1 MAKLPVLITRIDIDA
16 GAERK
21 NYLVQAKQ
29 GDKATRF
36 VSVLIVEDGKEYAPP
51 ADADL
56 IANFQKPDGKFAYNA
71 AKIDDGNRILVEL
84 TNQVLAVSGEVVCE
98 VEIRAKDS
106 SQVLTSCAFTVKV
119 GRSNRNENAILSSNE
134 MTAFDAKWATLNS
147 SMEEYATA
155 ERLRAE
161 AEQNRVNA
169 ENARVN
175 AETARENA
183 ESARNNA
190 ETSRASAE
198 TSRTKAETARENAES
213 ARNNAETSRASAE
226 TSRTKAETARQT
238 AEGKREANT
247 QAAIKN
253 AQDATNKATEAT
265 KKAEAA
271 LADQAELEQTLADCK
286 TLKGQTETAASN
298 AAASKAAA
306 EKAQKQAAAN
316 QSAAQNAQKGAEQA
330 QQTAAGNQTTAE
342 QQATLAGQE
351 RAKAE
356 AAAKTA
362 ESWTPDGAVD
372 AIWAARLDGT
382 NTAEIFQQ
390 YAAALSAQG
399 VDVDTIVRRWFA
411 LVWDNNTYGTK
422 LYKFATSATPD
433 GELIQASAELG
444 AAKPGTNSTA
454 AVDPYFQ
461 RGAFWAVEVAYE
473 IENKEP
479 VVKAVAGVNGV
490 NRETLLSG
498 KFGMVGVAQKTG
510 WVCDTA
516 DDDYYYHYYR
526 AAPAYFLADANAY
539 KPLPEGVAVDG
550 SLRPFVIHAKYMA
563 GRGADGKLTSA
574 SGLAVVNFISM
585 DGQRAEWKKRGADY
599 CGICG
604 CDLAFRMRMFWA
616 KYGKKGNSGTLEG
629 CSGYS
634 YQYKAAVSETGV
646 TRVIMTAAQAD
657 SYLVGSTVSV
667 GDVGTGTSTDRGV
680 ASMRAKADK
689 VRILS
694 IEDVTM
700 DGTAYKALNLDTATP
715 FDTEKDK
722 TIVSTMPWHSGSCD
736 NVQGADGSPTSCT
749 SGKEP
754 YVLQLLECQPG
765 AYAISADQLTE
776 QVLNDTAY
784 THRLVF
790 FRQAAQI
797 ATSITADAVRSPIVL
812 TMPTTQTGQW
822 MYEKDVE
829 IDADGNMYPVDAGP
843 GASST
848 NGPRAAVYVPP
859 AGSRVCAWWAWAFLN
874 SWGGCG
880 LSGGHAYSW
889 AGNANWSGLC
899 GAFG

>member
-1 MAKLPVLITRIDIDA
+1 MGKLPVLITRIDIDA

-21 NYLVQAKQ
+21 NYLVEAKQ

-56 IANFQKPDGKFAYNA
+56 LANFQKPDGKFGYNA
-71 AKIDDGNRILVEL
+71 AKIDEGNRILVEL
-84 TNQVLAVSGEVVCE
+84 TNQVLAVPGEVVCE

-106 SQVLTSCAFTVKV
+106 SQILTSCAFTVKV
-119 GRSNRNENAILSSNE
+119 GRSNRNEAAILSSNE
-134 MTAFDAKWATLNS
+134 MTAFDTKWAEINAD
-147 SMEEYATA
+147 MEEWATV
-155 ERLRAE
+155 ERLRVE
-161 AEQNRVNA
+161 AEQQRVNA
-169 ENARVN
+169 ENTRVN

-183 ESARNNA
+183 ESARNSA
-190 ETSRASAE
+190 ETSRAN
-198 TSRTKAETARENAES
+198 AETA
-213 ARNNAETSRASAE
+213 
-226 TSRTKAETARQT
+226 RTKAETARQT
-238 AEGKREANT
+238 AEGKRETNT
-247 QAAIKN
+247 RAAIKN
-253 AQDATNKATEAT
+253 AQDAANKATEAT

-271 LADQAELEQTLADCK
+271 LANQAELEQTLADCK

-316 QSAAQNAQKGAEQA
+316 QTAAQAAKEGAEQA
-330 QQTAAGNQTTAE
+330 QQTAADNQATAE

-372 AIWAARLDGT
+372 AVWAARLDGT
-382 NTAEIFQQ
+382 NTSEIFQQ
-390 YAAALSAQG
+390 YAAALTAQG
-399 VDVDTIVRRWFA
+399 VDIDTIVRRWFA
-411 LVWDNNTYGTK
+411 LVWDDNTYGTK

-433 GELIQASAELG
+433 GELIQASTELG
-444 AAKPGTNSTA
+444 ATKPGTNATE

-490 NRETLLSG
+490 DRATLLSG

-510 WVCDTA
+510 WVCDAA
-516 DDDYYYHYYR
+516 DDNYYYHYYR

-550 SLRPFVIHAKYMA
+550 SVRPFVIHAKYMA

-585 DGQRAEWKKRGADY
+585 DSQRAEWKKRGADY

-616 KYGKKGNSGTLEG
+616 KYAKKGNSGTLEG
-629 CSGYS
+629 CSGYNI
-634 YQYKAAVSETGV
+634 QNKAAVSEAGV
-646 TRVIMTAAQAD
+646 TRVLMTASAA
-657 SYLVGSTVSV
+657 SGYLVGSTVSV
-667 GDVGTGTSTDRGV
+667 GDVGTGTSTDRGA

-694 IEDVTM
+694 IEDVTV
-700 DGTAYKALNLDTATP
+700 DGTAYKALNLDAATP

-736 NVQGADGSPTSCT
+736 NVKGADGSPTSCT

-754 YVLQLLECQPG
+754 FIIQLLECQPG
-765 AYAISADQLTE
+765 GYAISADQLTE

-797 ATSITADAVRSPIVL
+797 ATSITANAVRSPIVL

-829 IDADGNMYPVDAGP
+829 IDADGNMYPVDAGS

-848 NGPRAAVYVPP
+848 NGHRAAVYVPA
-859 AGSRVCAWWAWAFLN
+859 AGSRVYAWWAWAHLTA
-874 SWGGCG
+874 GGSCG
-880 LSGGHAYSW
+880 LSGGYALNGTGYAPW
-889 AGNANWSGLC
+889 IGLC
-899 GAFG
+899 GACGSGANRGEYAGA

>member
-1 MAKLPVLITRIDIDA
+1 MITLTNGAQVPENAVQLQTAAAIDGYCVTQTLRLVQYDETLPVAAVQLTIRNQPYTPPTGA
-16 GAERK
+16 GLNVRM
-21 NYLVQAKQ
+21 
-29 GDKATRF
+29 
-36 VSVLIVEDGKEYAPP
+36 S
-51 ADADL
+51 
-56 IANFQKPDGKFAYNA
+56 KPDGTTVYNPCLGMDSSGIVYFAFTQQMTIA
-71 AKIDDGNRILVEL
+71 AGYGTL
-84 TNQVLAVSGEVVCE
+84 T
-98 VEIRAKDS
+98 VEITDSGVKNSAPIIVDIKRNPVPEGSVESSDEFLTLQELLAKVEKLAA
-106 SQVLTSCAFTVKV
+106 Q
-119 GRSNRNENAILSSNE
+119 
-134 MTAFDAKWATLNS
+134 
-147 SMEEYATA
+147 
-155 ERLRAE
+155 
-161 AEQNRVNA
+161 
-169 ENARVN
+169 
-175 AETARENA
+175 A
-183 ESARNNA
+183 ESSAAAAASSETNA
-190 ETSRASAE
+190 KAS
-198 TSRTKAETARENAES
+198 
-213 ARNNAETSRASAE
+213 
-226 TSRTKAETARQT
+226 
-238 AEGKREANT
+238 
-247 QAAIKN
+247 
-253 AQDATNKATEAT
+253 
-265 KKAEAA
+265 
-271 LADQAELEQTLADCK
+271 
-286 TLKGQTETAASN
+286 ETAAKTSETN
-298 AAASKAAA
+298 AAGSASTASEKADDAGESASAAAASAAAAKTSETNAKASETAAASSASAAKTSEAAAASSASAAASSETNAANSKTAAADSASAAAGSASAAAGSQKVAEEKAA
-306 EKAQKQAAAN
+306 
-316 QSAAQNAQKGAEQA
+316 
-330 QQTAAGNQTTAE
+330 
-342 QQATLAGQE
+342 QATQE
-351 RAKAE
+351 RVKAE
-356 AAAKTA
+356 AAAKAA
-362 ESWTPDGAVD
+362 EGWTPDGAVD

-390 YAAALSAQG
+390 YAAALIAQG
-399 VDVDTIVRRWFA
+399 VDIDTILRRWFA
-411 LVWDNNTYGTK
+411 LLWDNNTYGTK
-422 LYKFATSATPD
+422 LYKFATSPTPD

-444 AAKPGTNSTA
+444 AAKPGTNTTA
-454 AVDPYFQ
+454 AIDPYFP

-479 VVKAVAGVNGV
+479 VVKAVVGVNGV
-490 NRETLLSG
+490 DRKTLLSG

-516 DDDYYYHYYR
+516 DDNYYYHFYR

-629 CSGYS
+629 CSGYN

-646 TRVIMTAAQAD
+646 TRVIMTADQAN

-689 VRILS
+689 VRVLS
-694 IEDVTM
+694 IEDVTV
-700 DGTAYKALNLDTATP
+700 DGTDYKALNLDTATP

-754 YVLQLLECQPG
+754 FIIQLLECQPG
-765 AYAISADQLTE
+765 GYAISADQLTE
-776 QVLNDTAY
+776 QVLDDTAY

-790 FRQAAQI
+790 FRQAAQL

-822 MYEKDVE
+822 LYEKDVE
-829 IDADGNMYPVDAGP
+829 IDADGNMYPVDAGS

-848 NGPRAAVYVPP
+848 NGCRAAVFVPA
-859 AGSRVCAWWAWAFLN
+859 AGSRVNARWAWARLAD
-874 SWGGCG
+874 WGVCG
-880 LSGGHAYSW
+880 LSGGRADVW
-889 AGNANWSGLC
+889 AGGASWYGLC
-899 GAFG
+899 GACGSGANRGEYAGA

>member
-1 MAKLPVLITRIDIDA
+1 MGKLPVLITRIDIDA

-21 NYLVQAKQ
+21 NYLVEAKQ

-56 IANFQKPDGKFAYNA
+56 LANFQKPDGKFAYNA
-71 AKIDDGNRILVEL
+71 AKIDEGNRILVEL
-84 TNQVLAVSGEVVCE
+84 TNQVLAVPGEAVCE

-119 GRSNRNENAILSSNE
+119 GRSNRNEAAILSSNE
-134 MTAFDAKWATLNS
+134 MTAFDTKWAEINAD
-147 SMEEYATA
+147 MEEWATV
-155 ERLRAE
+155 ERLRVE

-198 TSRTKAETARENAES
+198 TSRTKAETAR
-213 ARNNAETSRASAE
+213 
-226 TSRTKAETARQT
+226 QT
-238 AEGKREANT
+238 AESKRETNT

-253 AQDATNKATEAT
+253 AQDATNKAAEAT

-271 LADQAELEQTLADCK
+271 LADQAELEQTLEDCK

-306 EKAQKQAAAN
+306 ETAQKQAAAN
-316 QSAAQNAQKGAEQA
+316 QTAAQAAKESAEQA
-330 QQTAAGNQTTAE
+330 QQTAVDNQATAE
-342 QQATLAGQE
+342 QQAALASQE

-372 AIWAARLDGT
+372 AVWAARLDGT
-382 NTAEIFQQ
+382 NTSEIFQQ
-390 YAAALSAQG
+390 YAAALIAQG
-399 VDVDTIVRRWFA
+399 VDIDTIVRRWFA
-411 LVWDNNTYGTK
+411 LVWDDSTYGTK

-444 AAKPGTNSTA
+444 ATKPGTNTTE

-490 NRETLLSG
+490 DRETLLSG

-516 DDDYYYHYYR
+516 DDNYYYHYYR

-574 SGLAVVNFISM
+574 SGLAAVNFISM
-585 DGQRAEWKKRGADY
+585 DGQRAEWKKRSADY

-616 KYGKKGNSGTLEG
+616 KYAKKGNSGTLEG
-629 CSGYS
+629 CSSYS

-657 SYLVGSTVSV
+657 SYLVSSTVSV
-667 GDVGTGTSTDRGV
+667 GDVGTGTSTDRNA

-694 IEDVTM
+694 IEDVTV
-700 DGTAYKALNLDTATP
+700 DGAAYKALNLDTATP

-736 NVQGADGSPTSCT
+736 NVKGADGSPTSCT

-754 YVLQLLECQPG
+754 FIIQLLECQPG
-765 AYAISADQLTE
+765 GYAISADQLTE

-797 ATSITADAVRSPIVL
+797 ATSITANAVRSPIVL

-829 IDADGNMYPVDAGP
+829 IDADGNMYPVDAGS

-848 NGPRAAVYVPP
+848 NGCRAAVFVPT
-859 AGSRVCAWWAWAFLN
+859 AGSRVGAWWAWVTLYD
-874 SWGGCG
+874 WGRCG
-880 LSGGHAYSW
+880 LSGGHANLW
-889 AGNANWSGLC
+889 TGGANWAGLC
-899 GAFG
+899 GACGSGANRGEYAGA

>member
-84 TNQVLAVSGEVVCE
+84 TNQVLAVPGEVVCE

-106 SQVLTSCAFTVKV
+106 SQVLTSCTFTVKV

-161 AEQNRVNA
+161 AEQNRA
-169 ENARVN
+169 A
-175 AETARENA
+175 
-183 ESARNNA
+183 
-190 ETSRASAE
+190 
-198 TSRTKAETARENAES
+198 
-213 ARNNAETSRASAE
+213 
-226 TSRTKAETARQT
+226 AETARQA
-238 AEGKREANT
+238 AESKRETNT

-265 KKAEAA
+265 K
-271 LADQAELEQTLADCK
+271 
-286 TLKGQTETAASN
+286 
-298 AAASKAAA
+298 
-306 EKAQKQAAAN
+306 
-316 QSAAQNAQKGAEQA
+316 
-330 QQTAAGNQTTAE
+330 
-342 QQATLAGQE
+342 
-351 RAKAE
+351 KAE

-390 YAAALSAQG
+390 YAAALIAQG
-399 VDVDTIVRRWFA
+399 VDIDTIVRRWFT
-411 LVWDNNTYGTK
+411 LLWDNSTYGTK

-444 AAKPGTNSTA
+444 ATKPGTNTAA
-454 AVDPYFQ
+454 AVDPYFP

-490 NRETLLSG
+490 DRETLLSG

-516 DDDYYYHYYR
+516 DDNYYYHYYR

-629 CSGYS
+629 CSGYN

-694 IEDVTM
+694 IEDVTV

-754 YVLQLLECQPG
+754 FIIQLLECQPG
-765 AYAISADQLTE
+765 GYAISADQLTE
-776 QVLNDTAY
+776 QVLDDTAY

-829 IDADGNMYPVDAGP
+829 IDQDGNMYPVDAGS

-848 NGPRAAVYVPP
+848 NGCRAAVFVYA
-859 AGSRVCAWWAWAFLN
+859 AGSRVDAWWAWARLD
-874 SWGGCG
+874 SWGVCG
-880 LSGGHAYSW
+880 LSGGVANIW
-889 AGNANWSGLC
+889 AGGANWNGLC
-899 GAFG
+899 GACGSGANRGEYAGA

>member
-51 ADADL
+51 EDADL

-84 TNQVLAVSGEVVCE
+84 TNQVLAVPGEVVCE

-106 SQVLTSCAFTVKV
+106 SQILTSCTFTVKV
-119 GRSNRNENAILSSNE
+119 GRSNRNEAAILSSNE
-134 MTAFDAKWATLNS
+134 MTAFDTKWAALNS

-161 AEQNRVNA
+161 AEQNRAAA
-169 ENARVN
+169 ETTRQN
-175 AETARENA
+175 AETYRDGNETARK
-183 ESARNNA
+183 NA

-198 TSRTKAETARENAES
+198 ESRVTAES
-213 ARNNAETSRASAE
+213 ARAAAEE
-226 TSRTKAETARQT
+226 KRQ
-238 AEGKREANT
+238 ADT
-247 QAAIKN
+247 QAAIGE
-253 AQDATNKATEAT
+253 TEAA
-265 KKAEAA
+265 AEAA
-271 LADQAELEQTLADCK
+271 NNAAKRAEDALENQEQLEQTLAQCQE
-286 TLKGQTETAASN
+286 LKNQAAQEAQN
-298 AAASKAAA
+298 AATEADEAEAAKNQAGQERAAAEAAKAAA
-306 EKAQKQAAAN
+306 EAAKAAAET
-316 QSAAQNAQKGAEQA
+316 AQENAE
-330 QQTAAGNQTTAE
+330 GNQATAE
-342 QQATLAGQE
+342 QQAALAGQE

-372 AIWAARLDGT
+372 AVWAARLDGT
-382 NTAEIFQQ
+382 NTSEIFQQ
-390 YAAALSAQG
+390 YAAALIAQG
-399 VDVDTIVRRWFA
+399 VDVDTIVRRWFT
-411 LVWDNNTYGTK
+411 LLWDNGTYGTK
-422 LYKFATSATPD
+422 LYKFATSATTD
-433 GELIQASAELG
+433 GELIQTSAELG
-444 AAKPGTNSTA
+444 ATKPGTNTTA

-490 NRETLLSG
+490 DRDTLLSG

-510 WVCDTA
+510 WVCDT
-516 DDDYYYHYYR
+516 DDNNYYYHYYR

-629 CSGYS
+629 CSGYN

-646 TRVIMTAAQAD
+646 TRVIMTASNASA
-657 SYLVGSTVSV
+657 YLVGSTVSV
-667 GDVGTGTSTDRGV
+667 GDVGTGTATDRSV

-694 IEDVTM
+694 IEDVTV
-700 DGTAYKALNLDTATP
+700 DGTAYKALNLETETP

-754 YVLQLLECQPG
+754 FIIQLLECQPG
-765 AYAISADQLTE
+765 GYAISADQLTE
-776 QVLNDTAY
+776 QVLDDTAY

-797 ATSITADAVRSPIVL
+797 ATSITANAARSTVVL
-812 TMPTTQTGQW
+812 TMPTTQAGGWQ
-822 MYEKDVE
+822 YQKDVE
-829 IDADGNMYPVDAGP
+829 IDADGNMYPVSVGS

-848 NGPRAAVYVPP
+848 NGCRAAGYVVG
-859 AGSRVCAWWAWAFLN
+859 AGSRVLAWWAWAYLID
-874 SWGGCG
+874 GGACG
-880 LSGGHAYSW
+880 LSCGDASFGTGYAHW
-889 AGNANWSGLC
+889 RGLC
-899 GAFG
+899 GACGSGANRGEYAGA

>member
-84 TNQVLAVSGEVVCE
+84 TNQVLAVPGEVVCE

-106 SQVLTSCAFTVKV
+106 SQVLTSCTFTVKV

-161 AEQNRVNA
+161 AEQNRA
-169 ENARVN
+169 A
-175 AETARENA
+175 AETARQNA
-183 ESARNNA
+183 EASRDGNETARKNA

-198 TSRTKAETARENAES
+198 A
-213 ARNNAETSRASAE
+213 SRA
-226 TSRTKAETARQT
+226 KAETARQT
-238 AEGKREANT
+238 AEDKREKNT

-265 KKAEAA
+265 K
-271 LADQAELEQTLADCK
+271 
-286 TLKGQTETAASN
+286 
-298 AAASKAAA
+298 
-306 EKAQKQAAAN
+306 
-316 QSAAQNAQKGAEQA
+316 
-330 QQTAAGNQTTAE
+330 
-342 QQATLAGQE
+342 
-351 RAKAE
+351 KAE

-390 YAAALSAQG
+390 YAAALIAQG
-399 VDVDTIVRRWFA
+399 VDIDTIVRRWFA
-411 LVWDNNTYGTK
+411 LLWDNNTYGTK

-444 AAKPGTNSTA
+444 ATKPGTNTAA
-454 AVDPYFQ
+454 AVDPYFP

-516 DDDYYYHYYR
+516 DDNYYYHYYR
-526 AAPAYFLADANAY
+526 AAPAYFMADANAY

-574 SGLAVVNFISM
+574 SGLAVVNFISI

-629 CSGYS
+629 CSGYN

-694 IEDVTM
+694 IEDVTV

-754 YVLQLLECQPG
+754 FIIQLLECQPG
-765 AYAISADQLTE
+765 GYAISADQLTE
-776 QVLNDTAY
+776 QLLTNTAY
-784 THRLVF
+784 TNRLVF

-797 ATSITADAVRSPIVL
+797 ATSITANAVRSPIVL

-829 IDADGNMYPVDAGP
+829 IDADGNMYPVDAGS

-848 NGPRAAVYVPP
+848 NGPRAAVFVPT
-859 AGSRVCAWWAWAFLN
+859 AGSRVYAWWAWANLN
-874 SWGGCG
+874 NWGNCG
-880 LSGGHAYSW
+880 LSGGNANNW
-889 AGNANWSGLC
+889 TGNANWNGLC

>member
-21 NYLVQAKQ
+21 DYLVQAKQ

-84 TNQVLAVSGEVVCE
+84 TNQVLAVPGEVVCE

-106 SQVLTSCAFTVKV
+106 SQVLTSCTFTVKV

-161 AEQNRVNA
+161 AEQNRAAAETVRQNA
-169 ENARVN
+169 EASRDGN
-175 AETARENA
+175 ETARK
-183 ESARNNA
+183 NA

-198 TSRTKAETARENAES
+198 A
-213 ARNNAETSRASAE
+213 SRA
-226 TSRTKAETARQT
+226 KAETARQT
-238 AEGKREANT
+238 AESKRETNT

-265 KKAEAA
+265 K
-271 LADQAELEQTLADCK
+271 
-286 TLKGQTETAASN
+286 
-298 AAASKAAA
+298 
-306 EKAQKQAAAN
+306 
-316 QSAAQNAQKGAEQA
+316 
-330 QQTAAGNQTTAE
+330 
-342 QQATLAGQE
+342 
-351 RAKAE
+351 KAE

-390 YAAALSAQG
+390 YAAALIAQG
-399 VDVDTIVRRWFA
+399 VDIDTIVRRWFT
-411 LVWDNNTYGTK
+411 LLWDNNTYGTK

-433 GELIQASAELG
+433 GELIQASADLG
-444 AAKPGTNSTA
+444 AAKPGTNTTA
-454 AVDPYFQ
+454 ATDPYFP

-490 NRETLLSG
+490 DRATLLSG

-516 DDDYYYHYYR
+516 DDNYYYHYYR

-629 CSGYS
+629 CSGYN

-694 IEDVTM
+694 IEDVTV

-754 YVLQLLECQPG
+754 FIIQLLECQPG
-765 AYAISADQLTE
+765 GYAISADQLTE
-776 QVLNDTAY
+776 QVLTDTAY

-797 ATSITADAVRSPIVL
+797 ATSITANAVRSPIVL

-829 IDADGNMYPVDAGP
+829 IDTDGNMYPVNAGS

-848 NGPRAAVYVPP
+848 NGCRAAVYVPP
-859 AGSRVCAWWAWAFLN
+859 AGSRVSAWWAWNPLLD
-874 SWGGCG
+874 WGLCG
-880 LSGGHAYSW
+880 LSGGHANVWTGYASW
-889 AGNANWSGLC
+889 HGLC
-899 GAFG
+899 GACGSGANRGEYAGA

>member
-21 NYLVQAKQ
+21 NYLVEAKQ

-56 IANFQKPDGKFAYNA
+56 LANFQKPDGKFAYNA
-71 AKIDDGNRILVEL
+71 AKIDEGNRILVEL
-84 TNQVLAVSGEVVCE
+84 TNQVLAVPGEAVCE

-119 GRSNRNENAILSSNE
+119 GRSNRNEAAILSSNE
-134 MTAFDAKWATLNS
+134 MTAFDTKWAEINAD
-147 SMEEYATA
+147 MEEWATV
-155 ERLRAE
+155 ERLRVE

-198 TSRTKAETARENAES
+198 TSRTKAETAR
-213 ARNNAETSRASAE
+213 
-226 TSRTKAETARQT
+226 QT
-238 AEGKREANT
+238 AEGKRETST

-306 EKAQKQAAAN
+306 ETAQKQAAAN
-316 QSAAQNAQKGAEQA
+316 QTAAQAAKESAEQA
-330 QQTAAGNQTTAE
+330 QQTAADNQATAE
-342 QQATLAGQE
+342 QQAALAGQE

-356 AAAKTA
+356 VAAKTA

-372 AIWAARLDGT
+372 AVWAARLDGT
-382 NTAEIFQQ
+382 NTSEIFQQ
-390 YAAALSAQG
+390 YAAALIAQG
-399 VDVDTIVRRWFA
+399 VDIDTIVRRWFA
-411 LVWDNNTYGTK
+411 LVWDDSTYGTK

-444 AAKPGTNSTA
+444 ATKPGTNTTE

-490 NRETLLSG
+490 DREALLSG

-516 DDDYYYHYYR
+516 DDNYYYHYYR

-574 SGLAVVNFISM
+574 SGLAAVNFISM

-646 TRVIMTAAQAD
+646 TRVIMTAAQAN

-667 GDVGTGTSTDRGV
+667 GDVGTGTSTDRNA

-694 IEDVTM
+694 IEDVTV
-700 DGTAYKALNLDTATP
+700 DGTAYKALNLDTATT

-754 YVLQLLECQPG
+754 FIIQLLECQPG
-765 AYAISADQLTE
+765 GYAISADQLTE

-797 ATSITADAVRSPIVL
+797 ATSITADAARSPIVL

-829 IDADGNMYPVDAGP
+829 IDADGNMYPVDAGS

-848 NGPRAAVYVPP
+848 NGCRAAVYVPA
-859 AGSRVCAWWAWAFLN
+859 AGSRVRTWWAWGTLN
-874 SWGGCG
+874 GGGYCG
-880 LSGGHAYSW
+880 LSGGY
-889 AGNANWSGLC
+889 ANVWTGAAVWYGLC
-899 GAFG
+899 GACGSGANRGEYAGA

>member
-1 MAKLPVLITRIDIDA
+1 MGKLPVLITRIDIDA

-21 NYLVQAKQ
+21 NYLVEAKQ

-56 IANFQKPDGKFAYNA
+56 LANFQKPDGKFAYNA
-71 AKIDDGNRILVEL
+71 AKIDEGNRILVEL
-84 TNQVLAVSGEVVCE
+84 TNQVLAVPGEVVCE

-106 SQVLTSCAFTVKV
+106 SQVLTSCTFTVKV

-198 TSRTKAETARENAES
+198 TSR
-213 ARNNAETSRASAE
+213 ASAE
-226 TSRTKAETARQT
+226 TSRTKAEAARQT
-238 AEGKREANT
+238 AEGKRETNT

-286 TLKGQTETAASN
+286 ALKGQTETAASN

-306 EKAQKQAAAN
+306 ETAQKQAAAN
-316 QSAAQNAQKGAEQA
+316 QTAAQAAKESAEQA
-330 QQTAAGNQTTAE
+330 QQTAADNQATAE
-342 QQATLAGQE
+342 QQAALAGQE

-372 AIWAARLDGT
+372 AVWAARLDGT
-382 NTAEIFQQ
+382 NTSEIFQQ
-390 YAAALSAQG
+390 YAAALIAQG
-399 VDVDTIVRRWFA
+399 VDIDTIVRRWFA
-411 LVWDNNTYGTK
+411 LVWDDSTYGTK

-444 AAKPGTNSTA
+444 ATKPGTNTTE

-490 NRETLLSG
+490 DRDALLSG

-516 DDDYYYHYYR
+516 DDNYYYHYYR

-574 SGLAVVNFISM
+574 SGLAAVNFISM

-646 TRVIMTAAQAD
+646 TRVIMTAAQAG

-776 QVLNDTAY
+776 QVLDDTAY

-797 ATSITADAVRSPIVL
+797 ATSITANAVRSPIVL

-822 MYEKDVE
+822 IYEKDVE
-829 IDADGNMYPVDAGP
+829 IDADGNMYPVSAGS

-848 NGPRAAVYVPP
+848 NGYRAAVYVPT
-859 AGSRVCAWWAWAFLN
+859 AGSRVNAWWAWNPLYD
-874 SWGGCG
+874 WGYCG
-880 LSGGHAYSW
+880 LAGGDADLW
-889 AGNANWSGLC
+889 AGGAYWHGLC
-899 GAFG
+899 GACGSGANRGEYAGA

>member
-1 MAKLPVLITRIDIDA
+1 MGKLPVLITRIDIDA

-21 NYLVQAKQ
+21 NYLVEAKQ

-56 IANFQKPDGKFAYNA
+56 LANFQKPDGKFAYNA
-71 AKIDDGNRILVEL
+71 AKIDEGNRILVEL
-84 TNQVLAVSGEVVCE
+84 TNQVLAVPGEAVCE

-119 GRSNRNENAILSSNE
+119 GRSNRNEAAILSSNE
-134 MTAFDAKWATLNS
+134 MTAFDTKWAEINAD
-147 SMEEYATA
+147 MEEWATV
-155 ERLRAE
+155 ERLRVE

-198 TSRTKAETARENAES
+198 TSRTKAETAR
-213 ARNNAETSRASAE
+213 
-226 TSRTKAETARQT
+226 QT
-238 AEGKREANT
+238 AESKRETNT

-253 AQDATNKATEAT
+253 AQDATNKAAEAT

-271 LADQAELEQTLADCK
+271 LADQAELEQTLEDCK

-306 EKAQKQAAAN
+306 ETAQKQAAAN
-316 QSAAQNAQKGAEQA
+316 QTAAQAAKESAEQA
-330 QQTAAGNQTTAE
+330 QQTAADNQATAE
-342 QQATLAGQE
+342 QQAALASQE

-372 AIWAARLDGT
+372 AVWAARLDGT
-382 NTAEIFQQ
+382 NTSEIFQQ
-390 YAAALSAQG
+390 YAAALIAQG
-399 VDVDTIVRRWFA
+399 VDIDTIVRRWFA
-411 LVWDNNTYGTK
+411 LVWDDSTYGTK

-444 AAKPGTNSTA
+444 ATKPGTNTTE

-490 NRETLLSG
+490 DRETLLSG

-516 DDDYYYHYYR
+516 DDNYYYHYYR

-574 SGLAVVNFISM
+574 SGLAAVNFISM
-585 DGQRAEWKKRGADY
+585 DGQRAEWKKRSADY

-616 KYGKKGNSGTLEG
+616 KYAKKGNSGTLEG
-629 CSGYS
+629 CSSYS

-657 SYLVGSTVSV
+657 SYLVSSTVSV
-667 GDVGTGTSTDRGV
+667 GDVGTGTSTDRNA

-694 IEDVTM
+694 IEDVTV
-700 DGTAYKALNLDTATP
+700 DGAAYKALNLDTATP

-736 NVQGADGSPTSCT
+736 NVKGADGSPTSCT

-754 YVLQLLECQPG
+754 FIIQLLECQPG
-765 AYAISADQLTE
+765 GYAISADQLTE

-797 ATSITADAVRSPIVL
+797 ATSITANAVRSPIVL

-829 IDADGNMYPVDAGP
+829 IDADGNMYPVDAGS

-848 NGPRAAVYVPP
+848 NGCRAAVYVPT
-859 AGSRVCAWWAWAFLN
+859 AGSRVNAWWAWNTLN
-874 SWGGCG
+874 DRGNCG
-880 LSGGHAYSW
+880 LSGGNANNW
-889 AGNANWSGLC
+889 TGNANWNGLC

>member
-106 SQVLTSCAFTVKV
+106 SQVLTSCTFTVKV

-134 MTAFDAKWATLNS
+134 MTAFDTKWATLNS

-183 ESARNNA
+183 ESARND
-190 ETSRASAE
+190 
-198 TSRTKAETARENAES
+198 
-213 ARNNAETSRASAE
+213 AETSRASAE

-238 AEGKREANT
+238 AEDKRETST
-247 QAAIKN
+247 QAAIKD

-271 LADQAELEQTLADCK
+271 LADQAELEQTLEDCK

-306 EKAQKQAAAN
+306 EKAQK
-316 QSAAQNAQKGAEQA
+316 GAEQA
-330 QQTAAGNQTTAE
+330 QQTAAGNQATAE

-356 AAAKTA
+356 TAAKTA

-454 AVDPYFQ
+454 AVDPYFP

-490 NRETLLSG
+490 DRATLLSG

-516 DDDYYYHYYR
+516 DDNYYYHYYR

-563 GRGADGKLTSA
+563 GRDADGKLTSA

-616 KYGKKGNSGTLEG
+616 KYAKKGNSGTLEG
-629 CSGYS
+629 CSSYS
-634 YQYKAAVSETGV
+634 YQYKAAASETGV

-700 DGTAYKALNLDTATP
+700 DGTAYKALNMDTATP

-776 QVLNDTAY
+776 QVLDDTAY

-797 ATSITADAVRSPIVL
+797 ATSITANAVRSPIVL

-829 IDADGNMYPVDAGP
+829 IDADGNMYPVSAGS

-848 NGPRAAVYVPP
+848 NGCRAAVYVPT
-859 AGSRVCAWWAWAFLN
+859 AGSRVYAWWAWGTL
-874 SWGGCG
+874 SGGGSCG
-880 LSGGHAYSW
+880 LSGGSANPL
-889 AGNANWSGLC
+889 AGRRELARPVWRLWLRGK
-899 GAFG
+899 

>member
-106 SQVLTSCAFTVKV
+106 SQVLTSCTFTVKV

-147 SMEEYATA
+147 SMEEYATV
-155 ERLRAE
+155 ERLRVE

-169 ENARVN
+169 ENAR
-175 AETARENA
+175 A
-183 ESARNNA
+183 
-190 ETSRASAE
+190 
-198 TSRTKAETARENAES
+198 
-213 ARNNAETSRASAE
+213 
-226 TSRTKAETARQT
+226 KAETARQT
-238 AEGKREANT
+238 AEGKRETST

-271 LADQAELEQTLADCK
+271 LADQAELEQTLTDCK

-306 EKAQKQAAAN
+306 EQQAA
-316 QSAAQNAQKGAEQA
+316 
-330 QQTAAGNQTTAE
+330 
-342 QQATLAGQE
+342 LAGQE

-372 AIWAARLDGT
+372 AVWAARLDGT
-382 NTAEIFQQ
+382 NTSEIFQQ
-390 YAAALSAQG
+390 YAAALIAQG
-399 VDVDTIVRRWFA
+399 VDIDTIVRRWFA
-411 LVWDNNTYGTK
+411 LVWDDSTYGTK

-444 AAKPGTNSTA
+444 ATKPGTNTTE

-479 VVKAVAGVNGV
+479 VVKAVTGVNGV
-490 NRETLLSG
+490 DREALLSG

-516 DDDYYYHYYR
+516 DDNYYYHYYR

-657 SYLVGSTVSV
+657 SYLVSSTVSV

-694 IEDVTM
+694 IEDVTV
-700 DGTAYKALNLDTATP
+700 DGVAYKALNLDTATP

-754 YVLQLLECQPG
+754 FIIQLLECQPG
-765 AYAISADQLTE
+765 GYAISADQLIE

-797 ATSITADAVRSPIVL
+797 ATSITANAVRSPIVL

-829 IDADGNMYPVDAGP
+829 IDADGNMYPVDAGS

-848 NGPRAAVYVPP
+848 NGCRAAVSVPP
-859 AGSRVCAWWAWAFLN
+859 AGSRVYAWWAWTTLHD
-874 SWGGCG
+874 WGACG
-880 LSGGHAYSW
+880 LSGGTANSWTGAAYW
-889 AGNANWSGLC
+889 YGLC
-899 GAFG
+899 GACGSGANRGEYAGA

>member
-21 NYLVQAKQ
+21 NYLVEAKQ

-56 IANFQKPDGKFAYNA
+56 LANFQKPDGKFAYNA
-71 AKIDDGNRILVEL
+71 AKIDEGNRILVEL
-84 TNQVLAVSGEVVCE
+84 TNQVLAVPGEAVCE

-119 GRSNRNENAILSSNE
+119 GRSNRNEAAILSSNE
-134 MTAFDAKWATLNS
+134 MTAFDTKWAEINAD
-147 SMEEYATA
+147 MEEWATV
-155 ERLRAE
+155 ERLRVE

-198 TSRTKAETARENAES
+198 TSRTKAETAR
-213 ARNNAETSRASAE
+213 
-226 TSRTKAETARQT
+226 QT
-238 AEGKREANT
+238 AEGKRETST

-306 EKAQKQAAAN
+306 ETAQKQAAAN
-316 QSAAQNAQKGAEQA
+316 QTAAQAAKESAEQA
-330 QQTAAGNQTTAE
+330 QQTAADNQATAE
-342 QQATLAGQE
+342 QQAALAGQE

-356 AAAKTA
+356 VAAKTA

-372 AIWAARLDGT
+372 AVWAARLDGT
-382 NTAEIFQQ
+382 NTSEIFQQ
-390 YAAALSAQG
+390 YAAALIAQG
-399 VDVDTIVRRWFA
+399 VDIDTIVRRWFA
-411 LVWDNNTYGTK
+411 LVWDDSTYGTK

-444 AAKPGTNSTA
+444 ATKPGTNTTE

-490 NRETLLSG
+490 DREALLSG

-516 DDDYYYHYYR
+516 DDNYYYHYYR

-574 SGLAVVNFISM
+574 SGLAAVNFISM

-646 TRVIMTAAQAD
+646 TRVIMTAAQAN

-667 GDVGTGTSTDRGV
+667 GDVGTGTSTDRNA

-694 IEDVTM
+694 IEDVTV
-700 DGTAYKALNLDTATP
+700 DGTAYKALNLDTATT

-754 YVLQLLECQPG
+754 FIIQLLECQPG
-765 AYAISADQLTE
+765 GYAISADQLTE

-797 ATSITADAVRSPIVL
+797 ATSITADAARSPIVL

-829 IDADGNMYPVDAGP
+829 IDADGNMYLVDAGS

-848 NGPRAAVYVPP
+848 NGCRAAVYVPA
-859 AGSRVCAWWAWAFLN
+859 AGSRVNAWWAWNTLDV
-874 SWGGCG
+874 GGYCG
-880 LSGGHAYSW
+880 LSGGAAYSW
-889 AGNANWSGLC
+889 TGLATWDGLC
-899 GAFG
+899 GACGSGANRGEYAGA

>member
-1 MAKLPVLITRIDIDA
+1 MGKLPVLITRIDIDA

-21 NYLVQAKQ
+21 NYLVEAKQ

-56 IANFQKPDGKFAYNA
+56 LANFQKPDGKFAYNA
-71 AKIDDGNRILVEL
+71 AKIDEGNRILVEL
-84 TNQVLAVSGEVVCE
+84 TNQVLAVPGEAVCE

-175 AETARENA
+175 AE
-183 ESARNNA
+183 SARVN
-190 ETSRASAE
+190 
-198 TSRTKAETARENAES
+198 AETARENAES

-226 TSRTKAETARQT
+226 TSRTKAEAARQT
-238 AEGKREANT
+238 AEGKRETNT

-253 AQDATNKATEAT
+253 AKDATNKATEAT

-286 TLKGQTETAASN
+286 TLKGQAETAASN

-306 EKAQKQAAAN
+306 ETAQKQAAAN
-316 QSAAQNAQKGAEQA
+316 QTAAQAAKESAEQA
-330 QQTAAGNQTTAE
+330 QQTAADNQATAE
-342 QQATLAGQE
+342 QQAALAGKE

-372 AIWAARLDGT
+372 AVWAARLDGT
-382 NTAEIFQQ
+382 NTSEIFQQ
-390 YAAALSAQG
+390 YAAALIAQG
-399 VDVDTIVRRWFA
+399 VDIDTIVRRWFA
-411 LVWDNNTYGTK
+411 LVWDDSTYGTK

-454 AVDPYFQ
+454 AVDPYFP

-490 NRETLLSG
+490 DRATLLSG

-516 DDDYYYHYYR
+516 DDNYYYHYYR

-563 GRGADGKLTSA
+563 GRDADGELTSA

-616 KYGKKGNSGTLEG
+616 KYAKKGNSGTLEG
-629 CSGYS
+629 CSSYS

-776 QVLNDTAY
+776 QVLDDTAY

-797 ATSITADAVRSPIVL
+797 ATSITANAVRSPIVL

-829 IDADGNMYPVDAGP
+829 IDADGNMYPVSAGS

-848 NGPRAAVYVPP
+848 NGCRAAVYVPP
-859 AGSRVCAWWAWAFLN
+859 AGSRVYAWWAWNTLRDR
-874 SWGGCG
+874 GDCG
-880 LSGGHAYSW
+880 LSGGLAYAW
-889 AGNANWSGLC
+889 TGNAGWGGLGGACGSGANRGEYA
-899 GAFG
+899 GA

>member
-56 IANFQKPDGKFAYNA
+56 LANFQKPDGKFAYNA
-71 AKIDDGNRILVEL
+71 AKIDEGNRILVEL
-84 TNQVLAVSGEVVCE
+84 TNQVLAVPGEVVCE

-106 SQVLTSCAFTVKV
+106 SQILTSCTFTVKV
-119 GRSNRNENAILSSNE
+119 GRSNRNEAAILSSNE
-134 MTAFDAKWATLNS
+134 MTAFDTKWAEINAD
-147 SMEEYATA
+147 MEEWATV
-155 ERLRAE
+155 ERLRVE
-161 AEQNRVNA
+161 AEQKRVNA
-169 ENARVN
+169 ENVRVN

-190 ETSRASAE
+190 ETSR
-198 TSRTKAETARENAES
+198 TKAETA
-213 ARNNAETSRASAE
+213 
-226 TSRTKAETARQT
+226 RTKAETARQT
-238 AEGKREANT
+238 AEGKRETNT

-253 AQDATNKATEAT
+253 AQDATNKAAEAT

-286 TLKGQTETAASN
+286 ALKGQTETAASN

-306 EKAQKQAAAN
+306 ETAQRQAAAN
-316 QSAAQNAQKGAEQA
+316 QTAAQAAKESAEQA
-330 QQTAAGNQTTAE
+330 QQTAADNQATAE
-342 QQATLAGQE
+342 QQAALAGQE

-372 AIWAARLDGT
+372 AVWAARLDGT
-382 NTAEIFQQ
+382 NTSEIFQQ
-390 YAAALSAQG
+390 YAAALIAQG
-399 VDVDTIVRRWFA
+399 VDIDTIVRRWFA
-411 LVWDNNTYGTK
+411 LVWDDSTYGTK

-444 AAKPGTNSTA
+444 ATKPGTNATE

-490 NRETLLSG
+490 DRATLLSG

-516 DDDYYYHYYR
+516 DDNYYYHYYR

-563 GRGADGKLTSA
+563 GRDADGKLTSA

-616 KYGKKGNSGTLEG
+616 KYAKKGNSGTLEG
-629 CSGYS
+629 CSSYS

-736 NVQGADGSPTSCT
+736 NVKGADGSPTSCT

-754 YVLQLLECQPG
+754 FIIQLLECQLG
-765 AYAISADQLTE
+765 GYAISADQLTE

-812 TMPTTQTGQW
+812 TMPTTQTSQW

-829 IDADGNMYPVDAGP
+829 IDADGNMYPVDAGS

-848 NGPRAAVYVPP
+848 NGCRAAVYVPP
-859 AGSRVCAWWAWAFLN
+859 AGSRVDAWWAWNPLDA
-874 SWGGCG
+874 GGLCG
-880 LSGGHAYSW
+880 LSGGAAHLW
-889 AGNANWSGLC
+889 TGNAAWGGLC
-899 GAFG
+899 GACGSGANRGEYAGA

>member
-106 SQVLTSCAFTVKV
+106 SQVLTSCTFTVKV

-147 SMEEYATA
+147 SMEEYATV

-198 TSRTKAETARENAES
+198 TSRA
-213 ARNNAETSRASAE
+213 
-226 TSRTKAETARQT
+226 KAETARQT
-238 AEGKREANT
+238 AEGKRETNT

-253 AQDATNKATEAT
+253 AQDATNKAAEAT
-265 KKAEAA
+265 K
-271 LADQAELEQTLADCK
+271 
-286 TLKGQTETAASN
+286 
-298 AAASKAAA
+298 
-306 EKAQKQAAAN
+306 
-316 QSAAQNAQKGAEQA
+316 
-330 QQTAAGNQTTAE
+330 
-342 QQATLAGQE
+342 
-351 RAKAE
+351 KAE

-390 YAAALSAQG
+390 YAAALIAQG
-399 VDVDTIVRRWFA
+399 VDIDTIVRRWFT
-411 LVWDNNTYGTK
+411 LLWDNNTYGTK

-444 AAKPGTNSTA
+444 ATKPGTNTAA
-454 AVDPYFQ
+454 AVDPYFP

-490 NRETLLSG
+490 DRETLLSG

-510 WVCDTA
+510 WVCDAA
-516 DDDYYYHYYR
+516 DDNYYYHYYR

-629 CSGYS
+629 CSGYN

-694 IEDVTM
+694 IEDVTV
-700 DGTAYKALNLDTATP
+700 DGVAYKALNLDTATT

-754 YVLQLLECQPG
+754 FIIQLLECQPG
-765 AYAISADQLTE
+765 GYAISADQLTE
-776 QVLNDTAY
+776 QVLTDTAY

-829 IDADGNMYPVDAGP
+829 IDADGNMYPVDAGS

-848 NGPRAAVYVPP
+848 NGCRAAVYVIA
-859 AGSRVCAWWAWAFLN
+859 AGSRVDAWWAWAGLGY
-874 SWGGCG
+874 WGTCG
-880 LSGGHAYSW
+880 LSGGSANSWTGRAYW
-889 AGNANWSGLC
+889 NGLC
-899 GAFG
+899 GACGSGANRGEYAGA

>member
-106 SQVLTSCAFTVKV
+106 SQVLTSCTFTVKV

-169 ENARVN
+169 E
-175 AETARENA
+175 
-183 ESARNNA
+183 
-190 ETSRASAE
+190 
-198 TSRTKAETARENAES
+198 TARENAES

-238 AEGKREANT
+238 AEGKRETNT

-253 AQDATNKATEAT
+253 AQDATNKAAEAT

-286 TLKGQTETAASN
+286 ALKGQTETAASN

-306 EKAQKQAAAN
+306 ETAQKQAAAN
-316 QSAAQNAQKGAEQA
+316 QTAAQAAKESAEQA
-330 QQTAAGNQTTAE
+330 QQTAADNQATAE
-342 QQATLAGQE
+342 QQAALAGQE

-362 ESWTPDGAVD
+362 ESWTPDGAAD
-372 AIWAARLDGT
+372 AVWAARLDGT
-382 NTAEIFQQ
+382 NTSEIFQQ
-390 YAAALSAQG
+390 YAAALIAQG
-399 VDVDTIVRRWFA
+399 VDIDTIVRRWFA
-411 LVWDNNTYGTK
+411 LVWDDSTYGTK

-444 AAKPGTNSTA
+444 ATKPGTNATE

-490 NRETLLSG
+490 DRETLLSG

-516 DDDYYYHYYR
+516 DDNYYYHYYR

-574 SGLAVVNFISM
+574 SGLAAVNFISM

-646 TRVIMTAAQAD
+646 TRVIMTAAQAN

-667 GDVGTGTSTDRGV
+667 GDVGTGTSADRNA

-689 VRILS
+689 ARILS
-694 IEDVTM
+694 IEDVTV
-700 DGTAYKALNLDTATP
+700 DGVAYKALNLDTATP

-754 YVLQLLECQPG
+754 FIIQLLECQLG

-776 QVLNDTAY
+776 QVLSDTAY

-797 ATSITADAVRSPIVL
+797 ATSITANAVRSPIVL

-829 IDADGNMYPVDAGP
+829 IDTDGNMYPVDAGS

-848 NGPRAAVYVPP
+848 NGCRAAVSVPT
-859 AGSRVCAWWAWAFLN
+859 AGSRVYAWWAWLALN
-874 SWGGCG
+874 AGGACG
-880 LSGGHAYSW
+880 LSGGAANLW
-889 AGNANWSGLC
+889 TGGANWYGLC
-899 GAFG
+899 GACGSGANRGEYAGA

>member
-1 MAKLPVLITRIDIDA
+1 MGKLPVLITRIDIDA

-21 NYLVQAKQ
+21 NYLVEAKQ

-56 IANFQKPDGKFAYNA
+56 LANFQKPDGKFGYNA
-71 AKIDDGNRILVEL
+71 AKIDEGNRILVEL
-84 TNQVLAVSGEVVCE
+84 TNQVLAVPGEVVCE

-106 SQVLTSCAFTVKV
+106 SQILTSCAFTVKV
-119 GRSNRNENAILSSNE
+119 GRSNRNEAAILSSNE
-134 MTAFDAKWATLNS
+134 MTAFDTKWAEINAD
-147 SMEEYATA
+147 MEEWATV
-155 ERLRAE
+155 ERLRVE
-161 AEQNRVNA
+161 AEQQRVNA
-169 ENARVN
+169 ENTRVN
-175 AETARENA
+175 AETTRENA
-183 ESARNNA
+183 ESARNSA
-190 ETSRASAE
+190 ETSRAN
-198 TSRTKAETARENAES
+198 AETA
-213 ARNNAETSRASAE
+213 
-226 TSRTKAETARQT
+226 RTKAETARQT
-238 AEGKREANT
+238 AEGKRETNT
-247 QAAIKN
+247 RAAIKN
-253 AQDATNKATEAT
+253 AQDAANKATEAT

-271 LADQAELEQTLADCK
+271 LANQAELEQTLADCK

-316 QSAAQNAQKGAEQA
+316 QTAAQAAKEGAEQA
-330 QQTAAGNQTTAE
+330 QQTAADNQATAE

-372 AIWAARLDGT
+372 AVWAARLDGT
-382 NTAEIFQQ
+382 NTSEIFQQ
-390 YAAALSAQG
+390 YAAALTAQG
-399 VDVDTIVRRWFA
+399 VDIDTIVRRWFA
-411 LVWDNNTYGTK
+411 LVWDDNTYGTK

-444 AAKPGTNSTA
+444 ATKPGTNATE

-490 NRETLLSG
+490 DRATLLSG

-516 DDDYYYHYYR
+516 DDNYYYHYYR
-526 AAPAYFLADANAY
+526 AAPAYFLVDANAY

-550 SLRPFVIHAKYMA
+550 SVRPFVIHAKYMA

-585 DGQRAEWKKRGADY
+585 DSQRAEWKKRGADY

-616 KYGKKGNSGTLEG
+616 KYAKKGNSGTLEG
-629 CSGYS
+629 CSGYNI
-634 YQYKAAVSETGV
+634 QNKAAVSETGA
-646 TRVIMTAAQAD
+646 TRVLMTASAA
-657 SYLVGSTVSV
+657 SGYLVGSTVSV
-667 GDVGTGTSTDRGV
+667 SDVGTGTSTDRGV

-694 IEDVTM
+694 IEDVTV
-700 DGTAYKALNLDTATP
+700 DGTAYKALNLDAATP

-736 NVQGADGSPTSCT
+736 NVKGADGSPTSCT

-754 YVLQLLECQPG
+754 FIIQLLECQTG
-765 AYAISADQLTE
+765 GYAISADQLTE
-776 QVLNDTAY
+776 QVLNDAAY

-797 ATSITADAVRSPIVL
+797 ATSITANAVRSPIVL

-829 IDADGNMYPVDAGP
+829 IDADGNMYPVDAGS

-848 NGPRAAVYVPP
+848 NGCRAAVYVPP
-859 AGSRVCAWWAWAFLN
+859 AGSRVHAWWAWATLLDR
-874 SWGGCG
+874 GACG
-880 LSGGHAYSW
+880 LSGGY
-889 AGNANWSGLC
+889 ANYGTGAAAWYGLC
-899 GAFG
+899 GACGSGANRGEYAGA

>member
-21 NYLVQAKQ
+21 NYLVEAKQ

-56 IANFQKPDGKFAYNA
+56 LANFQKPDGKFAYNA
-71 AKIDDGNRILVEL
+71 AKIDEGNRILVEL
-84 TNQVLAVSGEVVCE
+84 TNQVLAVPGEAVCE

-119 GRSNRNENAILSSNE
+119 GRSNRNEAAILSSNE
-134 MTAFDAKWATLNS
+134 MTAFDTKWAEINAD
-147 SMEEYATA
+147 MEEWATV
-155 ERLRAE
+155 ERLRVE

-198 TSRTKAETARENAES
+198 TSRTKAETAR
-213 ARNNAETSRASAE
+213 
-226 TSRTKAETARQT
+226 QT
-238 AEGKREANT
+238 AEGKRETST

-253 AQDATNKATEAT
+253 AKDATNKATEAT

-286 TLKGQTETAASN
+286 ALKGQTETAASN

-306 EKAQKQAAAN
+306 ETAQKQAAAN
-316 QSAAQNAQKGAEQA
+316 QTAAQAAKESAEQA
-330 QQTAAGNQTTAE
+330 QQTAADNQATAE
-342 QQATLAGQE
+342 QQAALAGQE

-372 AIWAARLDGT
+372 AVWAARLDGT
-382 NTAEIFQQ
+382 NTSEIFQQ
-390 YAAALSAQG
+390 YAAALIAQG
-399 VDVDTIVRRWFA
+399 VDIDTIVRRWFA
-411 LVWDNNTYGTK
+411 LVWDDSTYGTK

-444 AAKPGTNSTA
+444 ATKPGTNTTE

-490 NRETLLSG
+490 DRETLLSG

-510 WVCDTA
+510 WVCDAA
-516 DDDYYYHYYR
+516 DDNYYYHYYR

-574 SGLAVVNFISM
+574 SGLAAVNFISM

-657 SYLVGSTVSV
+657 SYLMSSTVSV
-667 GDVGTGTSTDRGV
+667 GDVGTGTSTDRNA

-694 IEDVTM
+694 IEDVTV
-700 DGTAYKALNLDTATP
+700 DGAAYKALNLDTATP

-736 NVQGADGSPTSCT
+736 NVKGADGSPTSCT

-754 YVLQLLECQPG
+754 FIIQLLECQLG
-765 AYAISADQLTE
+765 GYAISADQLTE

-812 TMPTTQTGQW
+812 TMPTTQTSQW

-829 IDADGNMYPVDAGP
+829 IDADGNMYPVDAGS

-848 NGPRAAVYVPP
+848 NGCRAAVLVPP
-859 AGSRVCAWWAWAFLN
+859 AGSRVYAWWAWRTL
-874 SWGGCG
+874 SDWGRCG
-880 LSGGHAYSW
+880 LSGGTAYFWSGG
-889 AGNANWSGLC
+889 AGWSGLC
-899 GAFG
+899 GACGSGANRGEYAGA

>member
-1 MAKLPVLITRIDIDA
+1 M
-16 GAERK
+16 
-21 NYLVQAKQ
+21 
-29 GDKATRF
+29 
-36 VSVLIVEDGKEYAPP
+36 
-51 ADADL
+51 
-56 IANFQKPDGKFAYNA
+56 
-71 AKIDDGNRILVEL
+71 
-84 TNQVLAVSGEVVCE
+84 
-98 VEIRAKDS
+98 
-106 SQVLTSCAFTVKV
+106 
-119 GRSNRNENAILSSNE
+119 
-134 MTAFDAKWATLNS
+134 
-147 SMEEYATA
+147 
-155 ERLRAE
+155 
-161 AEQNRVNA
+161 
-169 ENARVN
+169 
-175 AETARENA
+175 
-183 ESARNNA
+183 
-190 ETSRASAE
+190 
-198 TSRTKAETARENAES
+198 
-213 ARNNAETSRASAE
+213 
-226 TSRTKAETARQT
+226 
-238 AEGKREANT
+238 
-247 QAAIKN
+247 
-253 AQDATNKATEAT
+253 
-265 KKAEAA
+265 
-271 LADQAELEQTLADCK
+271 
-286 TLKGQTETAASN
+286 
-298 AAASKAAA
+298 
-306 EKAQKQAAAN
+306 
-316 QSAAQNAQKGAEQA
+316 
-330 QQTAAGNQTTAE
+330 
-342 QQATLAGQE
+342 
-351 RAKAE
+351 
-356 AAAKTA
+356 
-362 ESWTPDGAVD
+362 
-372 AIWAARLDGT
+372 
-382 NTAEIFQQ
+382 
-390 YAAALSAQG
+390 
-399 VDVDTIVRRWFA
+399 DTIVRRWFA

-454 AVDPYFQ
+454 AVDPYFP

-490 NRETLLSG
+490 DRATLLSG

-516 DDDYYYHYYR
+516 DDNYYYHYYR

-563 GRGADGKLTSA
+563 GRDADGKLTSA

-616 KYGKKGNSGTLEG
+616 KYAKKGNSGTLEG
-629 CSGYS
+629 CSSYS

-776 QVLNDTAY
+776 QVLDDTAY

-797 ATSITADAVRSPIVL
+797 ATSITANAVRSPIVL

-829 IDADGNMYPVDAGP
+829 IDADGNMYPVSAGS

-848 NGPRAAVYVPP
+848 NGCRAAVSVPS
-859 AGSRVCAWWAWAFLN
+859 AGSRVFAWWAWFTLFD
-874 SWGGCG
+874 WGGCG
-880 LSGGHAYSW
+880 LSGGT
-889 AGNANWSGLC
+889 ANVWTGTAAWYGLC
-899 GAFG
+899 GACGSGANRGEYAGA